1 MFKIGWQVF
10 RERLPALIGPQYR
23 RRVVVVGIIGVVV
36 AFVGLVVLA
45 LTTDVFDA
53 TPLPSAGTVVV
64 GLLLSVGFGCLAAAC
79 VPSGPKGWAIAPIPG
94 IGWRTQEAVT
104 RYHRRNPPP
113 VDPKHRDAVLDRLP
127 ETRDLLVRSALG
139 GLLILAGCAAALLA
153 VVIVDVAAIS
163 AGTGLPRLPWFW
175 FFLGITGS
183 ATGIGGLRT
192 LGRQE
197 QLRVEAEALPPVPP
211 PVPPRGRPGARSGS
225 KLALPEE

>member
-10 RERLPALIGPQYR
+10 RERLPALVDAR
-23 RRVVVVGIIGVVV
+23 RRRRIRLVGSIAVVV
-36 AFVGLVVLA
+36 AFVGLVVLG
-45 LTTDVFDA
+45 LTTDAFDA
-53 TPLPSAGTVVV
+53 TPLPPAGRVVV

-94 IGWRTQEAVT
+94 IGWRTQEAVA

-139 GLLILAGCAAALLA
+139 GLLLLTGCAATLLA
-153 VVIVDVAAIS
+153 VVILDVAAIS
-163 AGTGLPRLPWFW
+163 ADTGLSRLPLFW
-175 FFLGITGS
+175 FFLGITG
-183 ATGIGGLRT
+183 ATTGIGGLRT

-211 PVPPRGRPGARSGS
+211 PLPPRGRPGARIGS